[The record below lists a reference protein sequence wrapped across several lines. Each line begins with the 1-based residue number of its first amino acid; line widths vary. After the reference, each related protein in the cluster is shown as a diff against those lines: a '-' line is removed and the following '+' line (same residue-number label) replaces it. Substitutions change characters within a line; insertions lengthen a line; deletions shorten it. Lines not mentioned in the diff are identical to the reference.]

1 MAEIKGPMPESRP
14 FLDAFDL
21 KAGVDIQVPFF
32 GLTLKINILASS
44 RKWFHFD
51 ILRTFLIMIF

>member
-1 MAEIKGPMPESRP
+1 MAELKRPLPKSRH

-21 KAGVDIQVPFF
+21 RAGVDIQVLFF
-32 GLTLKINILASS
+32 GLILKINILASS

-51 ILRTFLIMIF
+51 ILRPF

>member
-1 MAEIKGPMPESRP
+1 MAELKGPMPKSCP

-21 KAGVDIQVPFF
+21 KAGIDIQVLLF
-32 GLTLKINILASS
+32 GLTLKMNILASS

-51 ILRTFLIMIF
+51 ILRTF